1 VPGGDDV
8 HEVAVQAQRDA
19 LSGDEGA
26 DGDPVSADVDHA
38 VAVGGAVDL
47 NGRNRLVGLQG
58 WCCRCGP
65 GGAGAA
71 HGEVLQV
78 FGGQPGGDGL
88 EVLAGVGEVDSALV
102 GPHVHGAAG
111 ERPPDPYLL
120 VSGQAQGAAGRYG
133 QVEFDRCQAVV
144 DALVRGK
151 VTPALRY
158 A

>member
-1 VPGGDDV
+1 MVATPRDSFGGVVCGLGRSLTDRSQEFVDV
-8 HEVAVQAQRDA
+8 GAGWRRGAGERVVLIGLELMRGCAGSSSA

-88 EVLAGVGEVDSALV
+88 EVLAGVGEVDAAL
-102 GPHVHGAAG
+102 
-111 ERPPDPYLL
+111 
-120 VSGQAQGAAGRYG
+120 
-133 QVEFDRCQAVV
+133 
-144 DALVRGK
+144 
-151 VTPALRY
+151 
-158 A
+158 